1 MNPEATGNV
10 AGFAHRSRAFDIPTE
25 NLDDIP
31 IESSRISARA
41 AVPVDLHR
49 PPERLTAGP

>member
-25 NLDDIP
+25 NLGRY
-31 IESSRISARA
+31 S
-41 AVPVDLHR
+41 HR
-49 PPERLTAGP
+49 EQ